1 MKPTLTSLILASAI
15 VALAGC
21 ASVPMGDAQQD
32 AALKTFA
39 VPKGKSALYLPQ

>member
-1 MKPTLTSLILASAI
+1 MKQVLLPLLLAATLT
-15 VALAGC
+15 GC